1 MFVCVLESG
10 SERKWGRELR
20 LLEDSLR
27 DARILSV
34 PGAPL
39 ADGPSTP
46 GIPGTGAT
54 ETLGP
59 RSSTCA
65 GSLLLFQEASSP
77 FIEGEEPSRFRDKAH
92 ARGKEERLVEQA
104 SQVGLFS
111 LFFRY
116 VLRAECGSR
125 Q

>member
-1 MFVCVLESG
+1 MNIPILCCVGRQRLEDGRVFVCVLESG

-65 GSLLLFQEASSP
+65 GSLLLFQEASMRERSHP
-77 FIEGEEPSRFRDKAH
+77 GSETKPTREGRRRGSWSRRV
-92 ARGKEERLVEQA
+92 R
-104 SQVGLFS
+104 
-111 LFFRY
+111 
-116 VLRAECGSR
+116 
-125 Q
+125 